1 MRPTILLTRPK
12 EGSARF
18 AEQLR
23 QACGSEVRI
32 LCSPVLRI
40 DPVAFQADLTGYKA
54 LIFTSANAVPFVA
67 PGLRCYTVGDATAR
81 AAQAAGMHP
90 TSVGANAEALVRR
103 ILADGDQ
110 GPLLHL
116 RGQHTRG
123 DVARTLSE
131 AGCATDE
138 QIVYSQTECAL
149 TEEALRALASSL
161 PVIVPLFSPRS
172 ARIFAWQLPENA
184 RVWVA
189 ALSPA
194 VAEVFAGMAI
204 SRMEIATTPDA
215 KAMLS
220 VTQGLMDAVT
230 RLEG

>member
-1 MRPTILLTRPK
+1 MRPTILLTRPQ

-18 AEQLR
+18 AAQLR

-40 DPVAFQADLTGYKA
+40 DPVAFQADLTRYKA
-54 LIFTSANAVPFVA
+54 LIFTSAHAVPFGA

-81 AAQAAGMHP
+81 AAEAAGMHS
-90 TSVGANAEALVRR
+90 TSAGANAEALVRR
-103 ILADGDQ
+103 ILADGCR

-123 DVARTLSE
+123 DVARSLSE

-138 QIVYSQTECAL
+138 QVVYTQMECAL
-149 TEEALRALASSL
+149 TEEAIRALTTTS

-172 ARIFAWQLPENA
+172 ARLFVGQMPENA
-184 RVWVA
+184 QIWIA

-194 VAEVFAGMAI
+194 VAEVFADMDI

-215 KAMLS
+215 EAMLRG
-220 VTQGLMDAVT
+220 TQGLMDAVA